1 MDYLGWKYWI
11 PAFAGRTKFE
21 FLEVPINEFRLF
33 QTGNEIILKT
43 AVERYQPFETPAA
56 RATQGERTLT
66 KLETAPF
73 VLSALRSKAYRSLS

>member
-1 MDYLGWKYWI
+1 MTLRRER
-11 PAFAGRTKFE
+11 PQGRSR
-21 FLEVPINEFRLF
+21 INEFALF

-56 RATQGERTLT
+56 RATQGERPLT

-73 VLSALRSKAYRSLS
+73 VLSTLRSKAYRSLS